1 MISLPGV
8 VPLLD
13 DDVGDH
19 GLVVL
24 LQLLAGLPHGH
35 QLLGQHRQELALAD
49 PITVHDDLLGL
60 PALVS
65 GVELE
70 QEVLGDLLHVVDDL
84 LVLSPILHPHLY
96 LVVGRLGL
104 HAAHDGR
111 DARLT
116 SPRLWGWVRYVC
128 SHHHDWSF

>member
-60 PALVS
+60 PSLVG
-65 GVELE
+65 GVELDE
-70 QEVLGDLLHVVDDL
+70 QLLGDLLHVVDDL
-84 LVLSPILHPHLY
+84 LVLSSLLDPDLH
-96 LVVGRLGL
+96 LVVGSLGL
-104 HAAHDGR
+104 HRPHDG
-111 DARLT
+111 
-116 SPRLWGWVRYVC
+116 
-128 SHHHDWSF
+128 

>member
-1 MISLPGV
+1 MT
-8 VPLLD
+8 LLD

-24 LQLLAGLPHGH
+24 LQLLASLSHDH
-35 QLLGQHRQELALAD
+35 QLLGQHRQELPLAD
-49 PITVHDDLLGL
+49 PVPVHDDLLGL

-84 LVLSPILHPHLY
+84 LVLSSVLDPNLD
-96 LVVGRLGL
+96 LVVGCLRLHGTNNGSNAGLGPARLGTGMG
-104 HAAHDGR
+104 DV
-111 DARLT
+111 
-116 SPRLWGWVRYVC
+116 S
-128 SHHHDWSF
+128 SHHHHGLL